1 MTAIK
6 QLSGW
11 LLPTVFCGGVALSGV
26 AVGQITEAQK
36 LLPSDGAASDGFG
49 HAAAIDA
56 GVVVIGAP
64 FDVTGG
70 VSSGSVYLF
79 DAATGVELRK
89 ITPVD
94 GAAGDE
100 FGYSVAI
107 SAGRVVVGARR
118 DGDQGPGSG
127 SAYLFD
133 ATTGTLLAKLLASDG
148 AAGDEF
154 GFAVS
159 IDGDTIAVGSK
170 RDDDNGMDSGSLY
183 LFSALSGVQ
192 LAKLLPS
199 DGGLNHNFGESV
211 DLDGGVVA
219 VGAHGA
225 GFLAGSAYL
234 FDVSTGAQLHKV
246 LPNDTHANMFFGQS
260 VALDGGVLLV
270 GAWADSIFF
279 DHSGSAYLF
288 DVATGA
294 QLTKLVPSDGHD
306 RDHFGFS
313 VALDA
318 GVAAIGADED
328 DDSAFDAGSAYL
340 YDVAS
345 GTLMTKV
352 LASDG
357 AVGDAFGS
365 AIAIEGGVVVVGAP
379 RDDDLGDSSGSAYLV
394 DALGGVGTVFCPG
407 DGSGGSCPCG
417 NSGAPGHGCANGSH
431 TQGARLITTGSASV
445 AADDLVLSVSGSSS
459 SQPGLLFQGTSRV
472 AGGLGVVFGDGLRC
486 VGGSVVRLQPVAADA
501 QGAAAS
507 SLSIV
512 TKGAVVPGQTRR
524 YQWWYRDPLGSPCG
538 GGFNLSNGIE
548 VVWGP

>member
-1 MTAIK
+1 MTAIRR
-6 QLSGW
+6 LSSW

-26 AVGQITEAQK
+26 AVGQITEARK
-36 LLPSDGAASDGFG
+36 LLPSGGSAGAQFGF
-49 HAAAIDA
+49 ATAIDG
-56 GVVVIGAP
+56 GVVAIGAP
-64 FDVTGG
+64 SDSAGG
-70 VSSGSVYLF
+70 VGSGSVYLF
-79 DAATGVELRK
+79 DAATGLELRK
-89 ITPVD
+89 ISPID

-100 FGYSVAI
+100 FGSSVSI
-107 SAGRVVVGARR
+107 SGGRVLVGAR
-118 DGDQGPGSG
+118 GDDDAGLESG

-133 ATTGTLLAKLLASDG
+133 ALTGTLLAKLVASDG
-148 AAGDEF
+148 SAGDEF

-159 IDGDTIAVGSK
+159 IDGDTIAVGAK
-170 RDDDNGMDSGSLY
+170 RDDDNGTDSGSLY
-183 LFSALSGVQ
+183 LFSALSGAQ
-192 LAKLLPS
+192 LSKLLPS

-225 GFLAGSAYL
+225 GFLAGAAYL
-234 FDVSTGAQLHKV
+234 FDVSTGVELHKI
-246 LPNDTHANMFFGQS
+246 LPTDTHWNMFFGQS
-260 VALDGGVLLV
+260 VAIDGGVLLV

-294 QLTKLVPSDGHD
+294 QLTKLIPSDGHD

-340 YDVAS
+340 YDAAS

-357 AVGDAFGS
+357 AVDDAFGS
-365 AIAIEGGVVVVGAP
+365 AIAIENGVVVVGAP

-417 NSGAPGHGCANGSH
+417 NSGAPGHGCANGSEV
-431 TQGARLITTGSASV
+431 QGARLVTNGTASV
-445 AADDLVLSVSGSSS
+445 AADDLVLSVSDSSA

-472 AGGLGVVFGDGLRC
+472 AGGLGAVFGDGLRC

-507 SLSIV
+507 SLSIMS
-512 TKGAVVPGQTRR
+512 KGGIVPGQTRR

-548 VVWGP
+548 VLWTP